1 MRGISACL
9 LGQACRYDGN
19 SLPES
24 KRPDLDPSTPV
35 IPLCPEQMGG
45 LPTPR
50 IAAQI
55 KGGDGTDVLDGTA
68 RVINDDGQD
77 VTDAFLR
84 GAQEALALCRTM
96 GITEILLK
104 SRSPSCGVGYIYQG
118 KELVTGDG
126 VTAALLKRSGIKVA
140 CFPGEEL

>member
-19 SLPES
+19 TLPES
-24 KRPDLDPSTPV
+24 QRPDLDTATPI

-50 IAAQI
+50 FPAQI
-55 KGGDGTDVLDGTA
+55 HGGDGADVLDGKA
-68 RVINDDGQD
+68 RVINDNGED
-77 VTDAFLR
+77 VTQFFLR
-84 GAQEALALCRTM
+84 GAQETLALCRSL
-96 GITEILLK
+96 GITEVMLK

-118 KELVTGDG
+118 EGLVKGDG
-126 VTAALLKRSGIKVA
+126 VTVALLKRSGVKVA
-140 CFPGEEL
+140 CYTAE